1 MKHLITAAMV
11 LIFSQHSFGDKQGR
25 YCELEGAYTEDGRAV
40 SGEFFMYSDTYGEAD
55 GARTEDGQAVYGEC
69 YRYSDDYCELEGAY
83 TEDGRAVSGEC
94 YIY

>member
-40 SGEFFMYSDTYGEAD
+40 SGE
-55 GARTEDGQAVYGEC
+55 
-69 YRYSDDYCELEGAY
+69 
-83 TEDGRAVSGEC
+83 C
-94 YIY
+94 YIYWNFYFIRLVVHLLNCDGDDYHLFAFHVALGRI